1 MDIPFDLYKIF
12 YHAAKHL
19 NYTQAAQEL
28 FITQSAVSQ
37 AIKSLE
43 KQLGNPLFY
52 RQGRSM
58 KLTWEGQLLYEHVE
72 KAYHLIK
79 SAESKFQEINNLE
92 IGEIRIGASDTI
104 CKYFLMNFL
113 EKFTEQYPGVKIRVT
128 NRTSPQLVN
137 LLKSGGLDLAI
148 ITLPI
153 SNADIQ
159 VEPFMEVKDIFVASP
174 KFASL
179 RNKIISID
187 SLTRYPILL
196 LEGKS
201 ATRRNLDRY
210 LEQHGINIVPEI
222 ELESND
228 LLVDFARIGL
238 GIACVLRE
246 SALEEIEKGNLF
258 EVKIKEG
265 LPSRKLGICF
275 MKNLSLSRAA
285 LTFIQMLQSVQMS

>member
-104 CKYFLMNFL
+104 CKYFLMTFL

-285 LTFIQMLQSVQMS
+285 LAFIQMLQSVSN

>member
-285 LTFIQMLQSVQMS
+285 LAFIQMLQSVSN